1 MHFQEKFAKLQKISY
16 NFAKNQVKSMVIYIF
31 TVVLVITVIDVRN
44 LELKNINM
52 NSMTDHFRKHV

>member
-1 MHFQEKFAKLQKISY
+1 MHFQEKFAISY
-16 NFAKNQVKSMVIYIF
+16 NFAKNQVKSMVIYIS
-31 TVVLVITVIDVRN
+31 TVVLIMTVIDVRN